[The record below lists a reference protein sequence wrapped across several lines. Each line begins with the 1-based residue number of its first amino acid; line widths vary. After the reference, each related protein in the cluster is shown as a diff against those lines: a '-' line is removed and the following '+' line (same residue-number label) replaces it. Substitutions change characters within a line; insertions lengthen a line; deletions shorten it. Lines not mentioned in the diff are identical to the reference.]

1 MLVRTSL
8 ILIYRKSFRQ
18 SLWHSEA
25 DNDAASSGAPK
36 PPPRR
41 NPNYYPFYVEC
52 DRWVSVD
59 FAGGGKSKEVKS
71 GGGEGG
77 GEELQEGEKEVE
89 KKEVKVEKSGGGGGE
104 ELQEVEKKWAGGLKR
119 KTLPKAQAA
128 ESEEGAF
135 GAEEAAVGA
144 EAEEAVG
151 AEAAEAVGAE
161 AAADERFAMDAA
173 EAKRRRKETM
183 EMEELEHQV
192 QTERAQWK
200 EVLALLQ
207 RSHHDK
213 QLKHQQQLIAQCS
226 LQDLQCMGSASA
238 TAATS
243 STDAAAAA
251 EATEATE
258 AVEDNVDDGASGQS
272 ESDDG
277 ASGETEIY
285 GDDGCQPPYLAN

>member
-1 MLVRTSL
+1 M
-8 ILIYRKSFRQ
+8 Q
-18 SLWHSEA
+18 EA
-25 DNDAASSGAPK
+25 
-36 PPPRR
+36 
-41 NPNYYPFYVEC
+41 
-52 DRWVSVD
+52 
-59 FAGGGKSKEVKS
+59 
-71 GGGEGG
+71 
-77 GEELQEGEKEVE
+77 EKEVE
-89 KKEVKVEKSGGGGGE
+89 KKEVKVEKSGGGGE

-135 GAEEAAVGA
+135 GAEETAVGA

-161 AAADERFAMDAA
+161 AAADEQFAMDAA

-213 QLKHQQQLIAQCS
+213 QLKHQQQLIAHS
-226 LQDLQCMGSASA
+226 ASASA

-243 STDAAAAA
+243 STDAAAAAA

-258 AVEDNVDDGASGQS
+258 AVEDNVDDGASGQT
-272 ESDDG
+272 EVDDG
-277 ASGETEIY
+277 ASGDMVVMVVSHLILLIEKLMVSLEIQKY
-285 GDDGCQPPYLAN
+285 MSLEFVCICLQNGEWVFLVYENTVCGVGFTLCS